1 MEATTPRLQLKHL
14 QQLIVISESGSIRR
28 AAERLSIAQPALSRS
43 VREMERELDVKLLE
57 RSVKGTELT
66 KFGRSL
72 VSHAKVIETNLRFA
86 AEEIEDLKGN
96 LGGLVRIGTGP
107 YEGHTIAHLAIARVM
122 EARPEAQISI
132 TQGDFHQLAEPLSEG
147 DLDIMLG
154 PTVFGDLPPGLSHEI
169 LAYSHPIVAV
179 RAEHPFAKLNKISME
194 ALASADWVVPYRD
207 TQARVMFDQIFLTD
221 GVVPPTGP
229 VEAGPLPAAAAL
241 MLQRD
246 LVVMIPRH
254 VHEERRNP
262 DEIHALPVDPEKF
275 SLPIQLT
282 TRESARLSP
291 TSRDLVY
298 AIRQVCREAGD
309 RL

>member
-1 MEATTPRLQLKHL
+1 METAAPRLQFKHL
-14 QQLIVISESGSIRR
+14 QQLIAISEAGSIRR

-43 VREMERELDVKLLE
+43 IREMERELDVKLLE

-96 LGGLVRIGTGP
+96 RGGLVRIGTGP
-107 YEGHTIAHLAIARVM
+107 YEGHTIAHIAIARVM
-122 EARPEAQISI
+122 ENRPEAQISI
-132 TQGDFHQLAEPLSEG
+132 TQGDFHELVEQLSEG

-154 PTVFGDLPPGLSHEI
+154 PTLFDPLPSGLTHDI
-169 LAYSHPIVAV
+169 LAYSHPIIAV
-179 RAEHPFAKLNKISME
+179 RANHPFADRNEISME
-194 ALASADWVVPYRD
+194 ELSAVDWVVPYRD
-207 TQARVMFDQIFLTD
+207 SQARVIFDQIFLKN

-229 VEAGPLPAAAAL
+229 VESGPLPASTAL
-241 MLQRD
+241 MLLRD
-246 LVVMIPRH
+246 LVVMMPRH
-254 VHEERRNP
+254 MFEERQSP
-262 DEIHALPVDPEKF
+262 DEVRALPIDRDLF
-275 SLPIQLT
+275 ALPIQLT
-282 TRESARLSP
+282 TRESAKLSP